1 MNGAGAGPAAG
12 AGLSVVVVTWRSA
25 RDVER
30 LVASMTRHLD
40 HATELV
46 VVDNA
51 SGDDVA
57 AQAGRWPGSGRFI
70 PLEANAGY
78 GAAANRGVTA
88 AAGEVVVLLNPDTE
102 LVDGSLAGLARF
114 ALERRALAGPRL
126 VGGDGSQ
133 QPSASGTPV
142 GAWPWIGAVVP
153 GALQPGRMRARTE
166 PWRLERTV
174 PVSWLAGACVA
185 APRDLLLGLGPFDPA
200 IHLYGED
207 MDLGLRAGRAGVL
220 SLFCPDLARVI
231 HYGRGSTSQVLPEGP
246 WELMARN
253 RRAVL
258 RRACGP
264 RRERAA
270 QAALVLNLGL
280 RAAAKAALRRDARRD
295 RAALGAAIRA
305 GAPAVPLG
313 PNPSSGRRGD

>member
-1 MNGAGAGPAAG
+1 M
-12 AGLSVVVVTWRSA
+12 SVSLVVVTWRSA
-25 RDVER
+25 RDLER
-30 LVASMTRHLD
+30 LIVSARGRLD
-40 HATELV
+40 DETEVV

-51 SGDDVA
+51 SGDDA
-57 AQAGRWPGSGRFI
+57 AEQAAAWRPSRFI
-70 PLEANAGY
+70 ALDRNLGF
-78 GAAANRGVTA
+78 GAAANRGVEA
-88 AAGEVVVLLNPDTE
+88 ATGDVVVLLNPDTE
-102 LVDGSLAGLARF
+102 LVDGSLAALARF

-126 VGGDGSQ
+126 LESDGTV
-133 QPSASGTPV
+133 QPSASGPPTGVWPWV
-142 GAWPWIGAVVP
+142 GAVLP
-153 GALQPGRMRARTE
+153 GAAQPYAVQARTE
-166 PWRLERTV
+166 PWRLQRTSRV
-174 PVSWLAGACVA
+174 AWLSGACLAG
-185 APRDLLLGLGPFDPA
+185 PRDLLLSLGPFDPA

-207 MDLGLRAGRAGVL
+207 MDLGLRAARAGVR

-231 HYGRGSTSQVLPEGP
+231 HYGRGSTSQILPEGP

-270 QAALVLNLGL
+270 QAALLLNLGL

-295 RAALGAAIRA
+295 RAALGAAIKA

-313 PNPSSGRRGD
+313 PSPPSGRRGV